1 MNYNKRKPMQI
12 RNEMVKITLLLED
25 VIVDV
30 EFLRISQN
38 SY

>member
-1 MNYNKRKPMQI
+1 MQI
-12 RNEMVKITLLLED
+12 KNEMVKITLLLED
-25 VIVDV
+25 MIVDV